1 MHLRVAMNVTGSA
14 GPSRPPILFRQDVAM
29 SAAIRSCISLVA
41 GLRGCHSLRALRTSV
56 VRLGIVAF
64 FGLAAATALPTAS
77 GGGLSGSEVVFDS
90 ITGNTPT
97 GSVSASGST
106 WQAAQFILPTSV
118 YDFRLRSVVLNF
130 ANNPLGTSF
139 QVDIYDAKRTGSEP
153 NNKVGPTLLPPTTV
167 VVGNN
172 TFTPDGSFPLLSPTE
187 EYFVVVKGVSSAV
200 SWSTAG
206 PTGVITPAS
215 QTSNYTAVRVGGDW
229 VPSNASANPYMMTVN
244 AVPVPE
250 PSTWA
255 MGLAGLGFAGVTA
268 LRRRLAILRNLCLAG
283 PLPLDKSH
291 QRPDNPV

>member
-1 MHLRVAMNVTGSA
+1 
-14 GPSRPPILFRQDVAM
+14 M

-41 GLRGCHSLRALRTSV
+41 GLRGCHSLRALRASV
-56 VRLGIVAF
+56 VRLGIVAL
-64 FGLAAATALPTAS
+64 FGLVAAAAPPTAS
-77 GGGLSGSEVVFDS
+77 GGGLSGSEVIFDS

-106 WQAAQFILPTSV
+106 WRAAQFIFPAGD
-118 YDFRLRSVVLNF
+118 YDYRLTSVVLNF

-139 QVDIYDAKRTGSEP
+139 QVDIYDAKRDGSEP
-153 NNKVGPTLLPPTTV
+153 NNKVGASLLPPQTV

-172 TFTPDGSFPLLSPTE
+172 TFTPNGSFPLLRESK
-187 EYFVVVKGVSSAV
+187 EYFVVVRGVTSAV

-229 VPSNASANPYMMTVN
+229 VTSNASANPYMMTVN
-244 AVPVPE
+244 AVAVPE

-268 LRRRLAILRNLCLAG
+268 LRRRRRG
-283 PLPLDKSH
+283 
-291 QRPDNPV
+291 